1 MREVLDFSEKE
12 TAGDYSGACE
22 QILLFVHSRWPE
34 LPLEVIGLTDWK
46 RILRELPSTA
56 RRMRRV
62 MVQDDNSK
70 DPPSNDG
77 GKALEEV

>member
-1 MREVLDFSEKE
+1 MREALDFSEKE

-22 QILLFVHSRWPE
+22 QILVFVHSKWPE
-34 LPLEVIGLTDWK
+34 LPLEIIGLTDWK

-62 MVQDDNSK
+62 MVQDDNK
-70 DPPSNDG
+70 DPSSNDS